1 MSNVVESPTAA
12 VPARKS
18 NTTKLI
24 HAAALAAALVPLGS
38 VAVETAIIDLYC
50 TSSTGGSGG
59 CPSGTFSPPPTGPT
73 THTWGFFED
82 VTDPST
88 LLYTLQLTGT
98 PTATFTLD
106 LIDIQNPLDS
116 LGIPGGTCIPILDSS
131 SCSFFQIFNLTPGVT
146 PDQMWQNGYEMTIAW
161 FPNANPLSSALLN
174 QSNTQIRRRPD
185 GAPGFTDV
193 LTDSQFFPSTLPGED
208 PGLSGRGDGFS
219 TFTPFT
225 IQQVPEP
232 ATLALLG
239 VGISGLVYR
248 KRRLKRRS

>member
-1 MSNVVESPTAA
+1 MSNVLDGPSPA
-12 VPARKS
+12 VPSKKS

-38 VAVETAIIDLYC
+38 VAVETSIIDLYC
-50 TSSTGGSGG
+50 TSSTAGSGG
-59 CPSGTFSPPPTGPT
+59 CPSGTFSPPPNGPT
-73 THTWGFFED
+73 THTWGFFGN
-82 VTDPST
+82 VSNPST

-106 LIDIQNPLDS
+106 LIDIRNPIDS
-116 LGIPGGTCIPILDSS
+116 LGIPGGTCIPILNSS
-131 SCSFFQIFNLTPGVT
+131 SCAFFQIFNLSTVSPE
-146 PDQMWQNGYEMTIAW
+146 DMWLNGYEMTIAW

-193 LTDSQFFPSTLPGED
+193 LTDSLFFPETLPGQD
-208 PGLSGRGDGFS
+208 PGLSGKGDGFS

-239 VGISGLVYR
+239 AGISGLVYR